1 MASLTAHL
9 RRPDDH
15 GRLGFHPECPVCR
28 GERLAGREPNDAVVG
43 GRTKALVAAGVLA
56 LSTASPGVVRAA
68 EPDQEQEGV
77 TAPDQTEADAPSSE
91 MDLDPGGESTDLPLE
106 VPQAPE
112 IEASSDPYEDEG
124 ALEPEAAADDELPI
138 ADGNADA
145 SAPSVDPQQTPPAME
160 APAAPSPA
168 PEATSPPPAPETAA
182 TPAQPYP
189 DAAAESHARERETAR
204 ASRARNQAAAT
215 SDAKQAAHTPSRA
228 TQQGSTSPSV
238 ASYEATAASSRATAA
253 EPSTGQPEE
262 ATASRSRTAQ
272 RSDRFH
278 VVRPNESLWSIASDL
293 LGDDASAAR
302 IAREVNRLW
311 ELNSERV
318 GTGNPDLVMIG
329 TRLTLR

>member
-28 GERLAGREPNDAVVG
+28 GERLAGPEPSDAVVG

-56 LSTASPGVVRAA
+56 LSTASPGVVPAA
-68 EPDQEQEGV
+68 EPDREQEGV

-91 MDLDPGGESTDLPLE
+91 MDLDPGGKSTDLPLE

-124 ALEPEAAADDELPI
+124 APEPDAAADDEPPL
-138 ADGNADA
+138 ADSNADA
-145 SAPSVDPQQTPPAME
+145 STPSVDPQQTPPPME
-160 APAAPSPA
+160 AAAAPSTA
-168 PEATSPPPAPETAA
+168 PEATSPTLAPETAA

-204 ASRARNQAAAT
+204 ASRARNQAAAA
-215 SDAKQAAHTPSRA
+215 SDTKRAARA
-228 TQQGSTSPSV
+228 PHTQQRDSTPHPMQV
-238 ASYEATAASSRATAA
+238 FAATAASAQAMQAQPAASR
-253 EPSTGQPEE
+253 PVN
-262 ATASRSRTAQ
+262 ASRSRGAQ
-272 RSDRFH
+272 RGDRFH

-293 LGDDASAAR
+293 LGDDASAVR

-311 ELNSERV
+311 ELNSARV
-318 GTGNPDLVMIG
+318 GTGNPDLLMIG